1 MRNIVDRHE
10 YAMDLAQEGFRTRK
24 QGNEAMAR
32 QLFLEALGIEK
43 ELLSQSP
50 EEPTESIIKQSINS
64 LTYLAQLDES
74 MIHRITI
81 RKMEYEIEEAREWEK
96 WRLLIP
102 WIPTK
107 SNWQMKPQPPFAGAV
122 VRFLIQN
129 DTGKDCSI
137 YLDCYDNLGSVGQP
151 YWEIYP
157 VDGDTVRVL
166 MNDFHGLV
174 KAIESA
180 LEENS

>member
-1 MRNIVDRHE
+1 MANLVDRHE
-10 YAMDLAQEGFRTRK
+10 YAMDLTQEGFRARK
-24 QGNEAMAR
+24 HGNEAIAR

-43 ELLSQSP
+43 EILSQSP
-50 EEPTESIIKQSINS
+50 EEPSQSIIKESIDS
-64 LTYLAQLDES
+64 LTYLDQLSGS
-74 MIHRITI
+74 MTNRIAI
-81 RKMEYEIEEAREWEK
+81 RKMEYEIEEVREWEK

-102 WIPTK
+102 WIPMK
-107 SNWQMKPQPPFAGAV
+107 SNWQMKPQPPFTGAV

-157 VDGDTVRVL
+157 VDGDTARVL
-166 MNDFHGLV
+166 MNDVHGLV

-180 LEENS
+180 FEENS